1 LPSDPATRLLRTTWL
16 AALGGCVITKYG
28 APTAASALSIAAAIA
43 MVPIAFLLAPERD
56 GAEARPRLARTAVAG
71 IGAALAA
78 AAVAWSQGA
87 LRPLQTPW
95 LTLFGIPF
103 AFAAADFDGPALPRR
118 RGAAFFWCASLAVG
132 VAASQVWN
140 TPVGALLLALA
151 AAAAVADAAWSTA
164 RAARLKG
171 VAPPSWSTRRAL
183 LVAAIVALASV
194 AASIA
199 SYQLLQRVPRLHS
212 RPDPPAAPAEDRL
225 ARQTGGA
232 PRLDPDRTL
241 ALVHAADEGPA
252 TAQLPQPLYLRESL
266 REELHE
272 QGGFVW
278 LAPRSGPARTL
289 ADRDDGA
296 ADRRVPW
303 PEADRRATKGETID
317 FQVTLLERAPA
328 RGGAEGS
335 GPPERARLVV
345 AGTLWLEGE
354 TLELSADGALRG
366 LPSSG
371 GGNASG
377 LTYHDVAAPER
388 ALGRIASPPLAP
400 RPRESDDDPLF
411 DVPPDFDGRALA
423 LDLATRA
430 SAGASDP
437 LDQAARIAAWFRDH
451 GQVDPGHALE
461 RWFDFFAAP
470 APRGRAEHFAQACAL
485 ALRLADLPARVV
497 VGYRAAVFD
506 AEHRRWRVRAADRHA
521 WVEVGF
527 AEDVWIALDPTPDRT
542 APRPP
547 AAERLAEEF
556 GQRLTEAT
564 SLRSVQQSIE
574 QARPWWIGL
583 ALLVAVAAFLAFPTV
598 RLAVDP
604 TGRGRPP
611 DGLRGPARRAW
622 RYWQELEEVCGRFDV
637 AALPTQTAT
646 EFATRVNAAVPD
658 ESRALARLL
667 NVYHSCRFGG
677 AELAADDERQAKALL
692 VRLPAALQRHREH
705 ARALRRN
712 TR

>member
-1 LPSDPATRLLRTTWL
+1 LPSDPAARLLRTTWL
-16 AALGGCVITKYG
+16 AALGGCVVTKYG
-28 APTAASALSIAAAIA
+28 APTVASALAIAAAIA
-43 MVPIAFLLAPERD
+43 AVPIALRFGPERD
-56 GAEARPRLARTAVAG
+56 GAEGLPRLARTAVAG

-78 AAVAWSQGA
+78 AALAWTQGA
-87 LRPLQTPW
+87 VRPLQTPW

-118 RGAAFFWCASLAVG
+118 RGAALFLCVSLAVG
-132 VAASQVWN
+132 VAAAQVWS
-140 TPVGALLLALA
+140 TPAGALLLALA

-164 RAARLKG
+164 RAARLKT
-171 VAPPSWSTRRAL
+171 VAPPAWATRRAL

-194 AASIA
+194 AASVA
-199 SYQLLQRVPRLHS
+199 SFELLQRVPRLLS
-212 RPDPPAAPAEDRL
+212 RPDPPTAPVEDRL

-241 ALVHAADEGPA
+241 ALVHAADDGPA

-296 ADRRVPW
+296 IDRRVPW

-328 RGGAEGS
+328 RGADGNEAS
-335 GPPERARLVV
+335 ERPRLVV
-345 AGTLWLEGE
+345 AGTRWLEGE
-354 TLELSADGALRG
+354 SLELSADGALRG
-366 LPSSG
+366 PPASG
-371 GGNASG
+371 GGSASG
-377 LTYHDVAAPER
+377 LTYHDLAAPER
-388 ALGRIASPPLAP
+388 ALGRIPSPPLAP
-400 RPRESDDDPLF
+400 RPREPDAGPLF
-411 DVPPDFDGRALA
+411 EVPPDFDGRALA

-470 APRGRAEHFAQACAL
+470 APRGRPEHFAQACAL

-497 VGYRAAVFD
+497 VGYRAATFD

-527 AEDVWIALDPTPDRT
+527 AEDVWIALDPTPDHQT
-542 APRPP
+542 PRPP

-564 SLRSVQQSIE
+564 SLRSVQQSIA

-583 ALLVAVAAFLAFPTV
+583 ALLVAVAVFLAFPTI

-611 DGLRGPARRAW
+611 DGVHGPARRAW
-622 RYWQELEEVCGRFDV
+622 RYWRELEELCGRFDV

-658 ESRALARLL
+658 ESGALARLL
-667 NVYHSCRFGG
+667 SVYHSCRFGG

-692 VRLPAALQRHREH
+692 VRLPAALQRHRER

>member
-1 LPSDPATRLLRTTWL
+1 MPSDPAARLLRTTWL
-16 AALGGCVITKYG
+16 AALGGCVVTKYG

-43 MVPIAFLLAPERD
+43 IIPVAFLLASGRD

-78 AAVAWSQGA
+78 AALAWTQGA

-103 AFAAADFDGPALPRR
+103 AFAAADFDGPMVPRR
-118 RGAAFFWCASLAVG
+118 RGAALFLCASLAVG
-132 VAASQVWN
+132 VAAAPVWSS
-140 TPVGALLLALA
+140 PAGALLLALA

-171 VAPPSWSTRRAL
+171 VAPPPWATRRAL

-194 AASIA
+194 AASAA
-199 SYQLLQRVPRLHS
+199 SFELLRRVPRLLS

-241 ALVHAADEGPA
+241 ALVHASDDGPA

-272 QGGFVW
+272 QDGFVW

-296 ADRRVPW
+296 LDRRVPW
-303 PEADRRATKGETID
+303 PEADRRATKGEAID
-317 FQVTLLERAPA
+317 FQVTLLERSPA
-328 RGGAEGS
+328 RGDAEG
-335 GPPERARLVV
+335 GGAPDRPLLVV
-345 AGTLWLEGE
+345 AGTRWLEGE
-354 TLELSADGALRG
+354 TLELSADGALHG
-366 LPSSG
+366 PPSSG
-371 GGNASG
+371 GGSASG
-377 LTYHDVAAPER
+377 LSYHDVAAPAR
-388 ALGRIASPPLAP
+388 ALGRVTTPPLEARP
-400 RPRESDDDPLF
+400 RPSDADPLF
-411 DVPPDFDGRALA
+411 DVPSDFDGRALA
-423 LDLATRA
+423 LDVATRA
-430 SAGASDP
+430 AAGASDP
-437 LDQAARIAAWFRDH
+437 LDQAVRIAAWFRDH
-451 GQVDPGHALE
+451 GQVDPGHALD

-470 APRGRAEHFAQACAL
+470 SPRGRPEHFAQACVL
-485 ALRLADLPARVV
+485 ALRLSGLPARVV
-497 VGYRAAVFD
+497 AGYRVASFD
-506 AEHRRWRVRAADRHA
+506 ADHRRWRVRAADRHA

-527 AEDVWIALDPTPDRT
+527 ADDVWIALDPTPDRA

-564 SLRSVQQSIE
+564 SLRSVQQSID

-583 ALLVAVAAFLAFPTV
+583 ALLVAVAVFLAFPTL

-604 TGRGRPP
+604 TRRGRPP
-611 DGLRGPARRAW
+611 DGVHGPARRAW
-622 RYWQELEEVCGRFDV
+622 RYWRELEELCGRFDV

-658 ESRALARLL
+658 ESGALARLL
-667 NVYHSCRFGG
+667 SVYHACRFGG

-692 VRLPAALQRHREH
+692 VRLPAALQRHRER